1 MNQFRADW
9 VLAGTLKIGSGA
21 PLVQMCSHPAQ
32 TTARGVGTGGQR
44 GPQVLKSDLFSVAK
58 CPSDI
63 MKNVVQIAF
72 LPQWPLI
79 YDCIYFC
86 ILVCP
91 EKFCYFRKKL

>member
-21 PLVQMCSHPAQ
+21 PL
-32 TTARGVGTGGQR
+32 
-44 GPQVLKSDLFSVAK
+44 VAK

-79 YDCIYFC
+79 YDCTYFC